1 LELRR
6 SWDDG
11 WRIDRRA
18 LHVVGDGLFNLYYV
32 GGSRQGNFIVEFST
46 SRSEKVGLLI
56 SASWTLLVLLAWV
69 LAKRRRGRA
78 DAVDYLEST
87 NSTWLGEAGR
97 YLGTAGLLV
106 LAAVALVGL
115 VTWWGAP
122 SRVPWLMSWIL
133 PLTGS
138 DLYGRSD
145 QYVAEVV
152 LLLSIATLCRLIDI
166 GLSGRKARES

>member
-87 NSTWLGEAGR
+87 NSTWL
-97 YLGTAGLLV
+97 V